1 MASIKDDR
9 GFNQGFA
16 LVKSTEVRMRRR
28 ADAFVQEMDLK
39 QPREILEIGCGTG
52 EIAYWIAEQTGAH
65 LLGIDLCIP
74 FIKQARQRPP
84 LPNLQYQV
92 IDFNQPGSL
101 SEQTFD
107 YIIGNGILHHLYYT
121 LPAALLNI
129 RRLLKPD
136 GKLVFF
142 EPNIYNPYC
151 TLIFTVPF
159 LRVKTRLEPTEMAF
173 SKRFIVQRLRE
184 ANFTEIHVAYKD
196 FLLPGVPNILIN
208 PLILSGNILEHI
220 PVLNKMAQ
228 SLFIKAKKSHE

>member
-1 MASIKDDR
+1 MASIKDNR

-28 ADAFVQEMDLK
+28 ADAFVREMNMK
-39 QPREILEIGCGTG
+39 QTREILEIGCGTG
-52 EIAYWIAEQTGAH
+52 EIAYWVAERTGAH
-65 LLGIDLCIP
+65 VLGIDLCAP
-74 FIKQARQRPP
+74 FIEKARKRSP

-92 IDFNQPGSL
+92 MDFNQPDCL
-101 SEQTFD
+101 FDQKFD

-121 LPAALLNI
+121 LPVALVNI

-136 GKLVFF
+136 GTLLFF

-159 LRVKTRLEPTEMAF
+159 LRVKARLEPTEMAF
-173 SKRFIVQRLRE
+173 SKRFIVHRLYE
-184 ANFTEIHVAYKD
+184 ANFTEIHVTYKD
-196 FLLPGVPNILIN
+196 FLLPGVPDILIN
-208 PLILSGNILEHI
+208 PLILSGDILEHI

-228 SLFIKAKKSHE
+228 SIFIKAKKSHE

>member
-129 RRLLKPD
+129 RRLLKP
-136 GKLVFF
+136 GGTLVFF

-159 LRVKTRLEPTEMAF
+159 LRVKARLEPTEMAF